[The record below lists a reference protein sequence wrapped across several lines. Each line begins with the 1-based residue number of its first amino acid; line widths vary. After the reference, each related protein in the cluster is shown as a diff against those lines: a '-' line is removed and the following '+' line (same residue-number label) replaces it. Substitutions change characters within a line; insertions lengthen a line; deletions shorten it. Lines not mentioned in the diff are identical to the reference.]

1 LFPLDQDDWRCAVV
15 VFLTGA
21 SGFIGSRIAQRL
33 SQAGH
38 QVVCAVRNPRSASA
52 RALPGRMI
60 QADFARDLN
69 AADWEPRLL
78 GVDVVV
84 NAVGILRE
92 TDRQRFNTLHV
103 EGPRA
108 LFDACLAAGVRRIVQ
123 ISALGADADAVSR
136 YHLTKKAAD
145 DYLLTLPLSAVIV
158 QPSLVYGA
166 GGKSARLFTTL
177 ASLPLI
183 PLPGRGDQ
191 LVQPLHIDD
200 AVQAI
205 VALVQSDAF
214 SGQRVALVGPQ
225 ALSLRSFLVELRGTM
240 GLEPPHFLSTPIGLV
255 RVGARVGGLISASLL
270 DNETLQMLERG
281 NTASAGA
288 TEQLLGHLP
297 RPPSEFIDPAQKEAA
312 RALALTTWL
321 LPLLRLSVAAVW
333 IVSGIVSLGLFP
345 ISESYLLL
353 ARVGIG
359 ADLAPVMF
367 YGAALLDVAFGVA
380 TLALNRRWLWLTQ
393 IAVVLGYSA
402 IITLRLPE
410 FWLHPFGPLVK
421 NLPLLAVLYLLLLFA
436 ER

>member
-1 LFPLDQDDWRCAVV
+1 M
-15 VFLTGA
+15 
-21 SGFIGSRIAQRL
+21 
-33 SQAGH
+33 
-38 QVVCAVRNPRSASA
+38 VCAVRDPQSAAA
-52 RALPGRMI
+52 RALPGRTV
-60 QADFARDLN
+60 QADFARDL
-69 AADWEPRLL
+69 AAVDWQPRLV

-103 EGPRA
+103 EAPRA
-108 LFDACLAAGVRRIVQ
+108 LFDACVAAGVRRVVQ
-123 ISALGADADAVSR
+123 ISALGADANAASR

-191 LVQPLHIDD
+191 PVQPLHIDD
-200 AVQAI
+200 AVQVI
-205 VALVQSDAF
+205 VALVQSDSF
-214 SGQRVALVGPQ
+214 SGQHVPLVGPQ
-225 ALSLRSFLVELRGTM
+225 ALSLRGFLTELRKAM

-255 RVGARVGGLISASLL
+255 RMGASVGGSLSGSLL

-288 TEQLLGHLP
+288 TEQLLGRP
-297 RPPSEFIDPAQKEAA
+297 PKPPSEFIDPAQKEPA
-312 RALALTTWL
+312 RALALVTWL
-321 LPLLRLSVAAVW
+321 LPLLRLSVAVVW

-345 ISESYLLL
+345 VSESYALL

-359 ADLAPVMF
+359 AEWAPLVL
-367 YGAALLDVAFGVA
+367 YGAAMLDVAFGVA

-393 IAVVLGYSA
+393 IGVVLGYSA
-402 IITLRLPE
+402 IITVLLPE

-436 ER
+436 KR